1 MKKHFD
7 VKEILR
13 RNGISGLN
21 NLDNVQ
27 VIGGY
32 YETFVMYK
40 SGATAKVVNADSN
53 TPDSVT
59 IITGSTGTVS
69 VTDSGETYFFI
80 SGITESTV
88 NGFEIAKTNSTV
100 TFSGETVNAGDT
112 VDALNDSY
120 YTFLG
125 DGILGMGWRILDLN
139 ATGET
144 DITLELITIS
154 GASSGMTSGSTQT
167 LSVIG
172 TYSNSNTT
180 DVTDDVRF
188 SSNDTSVAT
197 VSRTGTVS
205 TLTSGNVTITATYND
220 PLTSTTLT
228 DTLDIAVS

>member
-13 RNGISGLN
+13 RNGINGLN
-21 NLDNVQ
+21 NLNNIQ

-32 YETFVMYK
+32 YETFVTYK
-40 SGATAKVVNADSN
+40 SGSTAKIINADSN

-59 IITGSTGTVS
+59 IITGSTGTVN
-69 VTDSGETYFFI
+69 VPDSGETYFFI
-80 SGITESTV
+80 SGTTTSTV
-88 NGFEIAKTNSTV
+88 NGFNIEKTNNKI
-100 TFSGETVNAGDT
+100 TFSGKTITNGET
-112 VDALNDSY
+112 VDALDDTY

-144 DITLELITIS
+144 VITLDSISIS
-154 GASSGMTSGSTQT
+154 GSSSMTTGTTQT
-167 LSVIG
+167 LSVTG

-180 DVTDDVRF
+180 DATDDVIF
-188 SSNDTSVAT
+188 SSNDETIAT
-197 VSRTGTVS
+197 VSITGEVS
-205 TLTSGNVTITATYND
+205 ALESGNVTITATYND
-220 PLTSTTLT
+220 PLTSNTLT